1 LIGERES
8 DKVSDDS
15 NNTASGNVNI
25 NVGNISGVSG
35 QVGIGK
41 NIEQKQNL
49 TLSVSDKKEL
59 MDSLIQFQKEIV
71 NLGLPEDELKD
82 INNDIDTAT
91 REAEK
96 DEPNYSKIKK
106 RFEGVIE
113 TVKDVGDTIEKVSKW
128 EWTGKIVKI
137 LGKLGLIIV
146 L

>member
-1 LIGERES
+1 MIGERES

-15 NNTASGNVNI
+15 NNTASGNINI
-25 NVGNISGVSG
+25 NVENISGVSG

-41 NIEQKQNL
+41 NIKQKQNL

-59 MDSLIQFQKEIV
+59 MDSLMQFQKEIV
-71 NLGLPEDELKD
+71 NLGLPEDELHD

-91 REAEK
+91 REAKK
-96 DEPNYSKIKK
+96 DEPNYSNIKK

-137 LGKLGLIIV
+137 LGKLSFAIV

>member
-1 LIGERES
+1 VISENES

-15 NNTASGNVNI
+15 DNTASGNVNI

-41 NIEQKQNL
+41 NIKQKQNL

-59 MDSLIQFQKEIV
+59 LDSLMQFQKEIV
-71 NLGLPEDELKD
+71 NLGLPEDELQD

-106 RFEGVIE
+106 RFEGAIE

-128 EWTGKIVKI
+128 EWTGKIAKI
-137 LGKLGLIIV
+137 LGKLGLSIV

>member
-1 LIGERES
+1 MIGEREP

-15 NNTASGNVNI
+15 NNTTSGNVNI

-41 NIEQKQNL
+41 NIKQEQNL

-59 MDSLIQFQKEIV
+59 LDSLMQFQKEIA
-71 NLGLPEDELKD
+71 NMGLPEDELQD

-106 RFEGVIE
+106 RFEGAIE

-137 LGKLGLIIV
+137 LGKLGFAIV

>member
-1 LIGERES
+1 MIGERES
-8 DKVSDDS
+8 DKVSNDS

-49 TLSVSDKKEL
+49 TLSVYDKKEL
-59 MDSLIQFQKEIV
+59 MDSLMQFQKEIV
-71 NLGLPEDELKD
+71 NLGLPEDELQD
-82 INNDIDTAT
+82 INNDIDSAT

-128 EWTGKIVKI
+128 EWTGKIVTI
-137 LGKLGLIIV
+137 LGKLGLVIV